1 MSKCIFCRIPMVNKL
16 EERIKACNDCVIKL
30 LMKRHNLKVK
40 KQAPV
45 SFNSKK
51 YEKI

>member
-1 MSKCIFCRIPMVNKL
+1 MSKCIFCKKMLKGIEVPLKSCSSCVVN
-16 EERIKACNDCVIKL
+16 L

-40 KQAPV
+40 KQAPIKI
-45 SFNSKK
+45 STKK